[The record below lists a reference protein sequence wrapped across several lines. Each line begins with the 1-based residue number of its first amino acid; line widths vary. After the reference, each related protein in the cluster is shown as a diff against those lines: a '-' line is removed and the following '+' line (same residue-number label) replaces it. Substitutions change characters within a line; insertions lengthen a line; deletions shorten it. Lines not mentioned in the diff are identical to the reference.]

1 MTRNKKIKKE
11 MLKRLKIKKIKMKNK
26 KMWRRLM
33 MFKMRLKMSRMR
45 LKMSKMRLRA
55 ILRLMK
61 KMTKK
66 SWMRNSLW
74 LNAIAMETISEGWSP
89 QEKVRWSKQSVSL
102 KALSAHM
109 SQFST
114 LNEGILI
121 ASLMSISLLTR

>member
-1 MTRNKKIKKE
+1 MIRNKKIKKE
-11 MLKRLKIKKIKMKNK
+11 MSKKLKIKKIKMKNK
-26 KMWRRLM
+26 KLM
-33 MFKMRLKMSRMR
+33 KMRLTTSRMR

-61 KMTKK
+61 KTTKK
-66 SWMRNSLW
+66 SWMRKSLR
-74 LNAIAMETISEGWSP
+74 LNAIAMATISKGWSL
-89 QEKVRWSKQSVSL
+89 QEKVRWNQQSVSL

-121 ASLMSISLLTR
+121 ASLMSISLSKR